1 MGALNWNPE
10 LTRQNQRLFMQEQNQ
25 GKHKSKAANDSDGNK
40 PAFKLVPIKH
50 LIDNPKP
57 LKWAIKDILEQ
68 GGMNLMAGAYG
79 CGKSFVAFDIAF
91 CVAAG
96 IDWHG
101 HKTIKTPV
109 IILAGEGH
117 SGIADR
123 FAALAIQYGV
133 DCPSCLYVSEI
144 PAQLTDSDNAEWVA
158 DAVNAICPEAGM
170 VIVDTLNRN
179 FGGLDENSTKDMTA
193 FVSNVDAVFRTTGK
207 TVVVVHHAGHNGDR
221 SRGSI
226 VLPGSCEAEFFI
238 KKQNNGLALKCTKQ
252 KNAPEHE
259 PIHFKFKTVVIPG
272 RFDDEGESISS
283 LCLEMTN
290 DVGGKTKDKDKKLTV
305 RETQILTSLERA
317 IAAIGINPSTDIMED
332 FNLGD
337 TQKIVHIDHWR
348 TEAYKSIT
356 VDVDEDSDKSD
367 ALRKAFS
374 RGREKL
380 FKDGLIIEH
389 GDYAWIV

>member
-10 LTRQNQRLFMQEQNQ
+10 LTRQNQRLFMQEQDK
-25 GKHKSKAANDSDGNK
+25 GKAANDSDGNK
-40 PAFKLVPIKH
+40 PQFKLVPIKH

-57 LKWAIKDILEQ
+57 LKWAIKGILEQ

-79 CGKSFVAFDIAF
+79 CGKSFVAFDMAF
-91 CVAAG
+91 CCAAG
-96 IDWHG
+96 IDWHD
-101 HKTIKTPV
+101 HKVIQTPV

-133 DCPSCLYVSEI
+133 DCPDGLYVSEI
-144 PAQLTDSDNAEWVA
+144 PAQLTDCDNAEWVGE
-158 DAVNAICPEAGM
+158 AVNQICAEAGM

-238 KKQNNGLALKCTKQ
+238 KKQNNGLVLKCTKQ
-252 KNAPEHE
+252 KNAPESE
-259 PIHFKFKTVVIPG
+259 PLYFKFKTVALHG
-272 RFDDEGESISS
+272 RFDDEGAAVSS
-283 LCLEMTN
+283 LCLELTN
-290 DVGGKTKDKDKKLTV
+290 DIGIKTKDKDKKLTV

-317 IAAIGINPSTDIMED
+317 IASNGINPPTDIMEA
-332 FNLGD
+332 FNLSDG
-337 TQKIVHIDHWR
+337 QKIVHIDHWR
-348 TEAYKSIT
+348 HEAYQSVT
-356 VDVDEDSDKSD
+356 VDVSDDSNKAD
-367 ALRKAFS
+367 ALKKAFY

-389 GDYAWIV
+389 GDYVWIVS